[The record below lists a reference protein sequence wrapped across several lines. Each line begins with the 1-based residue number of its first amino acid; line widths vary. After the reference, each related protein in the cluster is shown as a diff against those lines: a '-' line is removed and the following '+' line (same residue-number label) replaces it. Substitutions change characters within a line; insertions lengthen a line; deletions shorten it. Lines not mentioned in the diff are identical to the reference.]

1 MEPLGTITMCFPYV
15 DEKSRNTLELV
26 MNEAENYGDFTE
38 KLCDKI
44 IAEPSSPVLEYLAV
58 SFAYWVENFNLID
71 RLEAAGK
78 VSDLAKPLLL
88 HVKVEKG
95 VNISWN
101 ELRAALMTALDRSP
115 NDWISSH
122 LYLTWRMSTQYFFS
136 EADVEIW
143 PLDTIAAAVRNNSE
157 LRFFESH
164 LLWIEAMTL
173 VRENDRK
180 AAIANLRQ
188 VLAIAR
194 KFDDRVYAA
203 CTLGILANWIR
214 QSDIKQAIDMLLTTR
229 ELSEELGYFV
239 QIGHIQQ
246 SMGQIMGMRG
256 EYDAA
261 IDYHCEFRKY
271 QVSLGHPTNGVDSVI
286 AFYYNMSGD
295 GNRALDRVKKAISPK
310 NAPNRQLAYT
320 RAQQAWALITLGRYN
335 EAKEVID
342 LCHKLALKSGDVSN
356 VNWYYMVEGLL
367 DKAEKR
373 FENAQMNFQKVLD
386 YMESNPTPL
395 FQNICLLN
403 LAEMEVDTLKD
414 TSLHEKR
421 DLSGNWMEKLEKHV
435 QENDFPGI
443 AAQSMILKAKLRYRQ
458 GKYDN
463 AKKILKE
470 VQTTAKTPSM
480 RYLDD
485 MIISKFPDIIVT

>member
-26 MNEAENYGDFTE
+26 MKEAENYGDFTE

-44 IAEPSSPVLEYLAV
+44 IAEQSSPLLEYLAI

-78 VSDLAKPLLL
+78 VSDLAKPLFL
-88 HVKVEKG
+88 HVKVNRG
-95 VNISWN
+95 TNISWD
-101 ELRAALMTALDRSP
+101 EVRASLKTALDMSP

-143 PLDTIAAAVRNNSE
+143 PLDTIAAAVKDNSE
-157 LRFFESH
+157 LRFFETH
-164 LLWIEAMTL
+164 LLWIEAMAL
-173 VRENDRK
+173 LRENDRK
-180 AAIANLRQ
+180 AAIANFRQ

-194 KFDDRVYAA
+194 KYDDRVYAA
-203 CTLGILANWIR
+203 CTLGILANLIR
-214 QSDIKQAIDMLLTTR
+214 QSDIKQAIDILLTTR

-239 QIGHIQQ
+239 QIGQIQQ

-256 EYDAA
+256 EFDAS
-261 IDYHCEFRKY
+261 IDYHREFRKY
-271 QVSLGHPTNGVDSVI
+271 QVSLGHPTNGVDSLI

-295 GNRALDRVKKAISPK
+295 GDRALDSVKRSISPE
-310 NAPNRQLAYT
+310 NAPHRQLAYT
-320 RAQQAWALITLGRYN
+320 RAQQAWALINLGRYD
-335 EAKEVID
+335 EAKKVID
-342 LCHKLALKSGDVSN
+342 ICHTHALKSGDVSN
-356 VNWYYMVEGLL
+356 LNWYYMVEGLL

-386 YMESNPTPL
+386 YMENNPVPL

-403 LAEMEVDTLKD
+403 LVEMEVDTLTD
-414 TSLHEKR
+414 TSLYENH
-421 DLSGNWMEKLEKHV
+421 DSSGPWMKKLEEYV
-435 QENDFPGI
+435 QEHDFPGI
-443 AAQSMILKAKLRYRQ
+443 TAQSKILKAKLRYRQ
-458 GKYDN
+458 GKHDDV
-463 AKKILKE
+463 KRILKE
-470 VQTTAKTPSM
+470 IQDAAKTPSM
-480 RYLDD
+480 RYLND
-485 MIISKFPDIIVT
+485 MIISKFPDVIVA

>member
-1 MEPLGTITMCFPYV
+1 MEPLGTITMCYPYV
-15 DEKSRNTLELV
+15 DEKTRDTLESV

-38 KLCDKI
+38 RLCDKI

-71 RLEAAGK
+71 RLETAGK

-95 VNISWN
+95 ANISWN
-101 ELRAALMTALDRSP
+101 EVRASLKTALDKSP
-115 NDWISSH
+115 NDWIATH

-143 PLDTIAAAVRNNSE
+143 PLDTISTAVKDNSE
-157 LRFFESH
+157 LNFFESH
-164 LLWIEAMTL
+164 LLWIEAMAL
-173 VRENDRK
+173 MRENDRK
-180 AAIANLRQ
+180 AAIANFRQ

-214 QSDIKQAIDMLLTTR
+214 QSDIKQAIDILLTTR

-239 QIGHIQQ
+239 QIGYIQH

-256 EYDAA
+256 EFDAA
-261 IDYHCEFRKY
+261 IDYHSEFRKY
-271 QVSLGHPTNGVDSVI
+271 QVSLGHPTNVVDALI

-295 GNRALDRVKKAISPK
+295 GSRALDTVKKSISPED
-310 NAPNRQLAYT
+310 APNRQLAYI
-320 RAQQAWALITLGRYN
+320 RAQQAWALINLERYD

-342 LCHKLALKSGDVSN
+342 ICHRLALKSGDVSQ

-367 DKAEKR
+367 DKAENR

-386 YMESNPTPL
+386 YLENNPIPL

-403 LAEMEVDTLKD
+403 LAEMEVDTLTD
-414 TSLHEKR
+414 TSLHENHDSSGPWMKR
-421 DLSGNWMEKLEKHV
+421 LEEYV
-435 QENDFPGI
+435 QEHDFPGI
-443 AAQSMILKAKLRYRQ
+443 AARSMILKAKLRYRQ
-458 GKYDN
+458 GKHDDVQR
-463 AKKILKE
+463 ILKG
-470 VQTTAKTPSM
+470 VQDMARTPSM
-480 RYLDD
+480 KYLND
-485 MIISKFPDIIVT
+485 MMISEFPDVIIS

>member
-44 IAEPSSPVLEYLAV
+44 IIEQSSPLLEYLAI
-58 SFAYWVENFNLID
+58 SFAYWVEDFNLID

-95 VNISWN
+95 TNISWN
-101 ELRAALMTALDRSP
+101 EVKASLRTALDMSP

-143 PLDTIAAAVRNNSE
+143 PLDTIAAAIKDNSE
-157 LRFFESH
+157 LDFFESH
-164 LLWIEAMTL
+164 LLWIEAMAL
-173 VRENDRK
+173 MRENDRK
-180 AAIANLRQ
+180 AAIANFKQ

-239 QIGHIQQ
+239 QIGYVQQ

-256 EYDAA
+256 EFDAA

-271 QVSLGHPTNGVDSVI
+271 QVSLGHPTKGVDSLI

-295 GNRALDRVKKAISPK
+295 GNRALDRAKKSISPED
-310 NAPNRQLAYT
+310 APHRQLAYT
-320 RAQQAWALITLGRYN
+320 RAQQAWALINLERYD

-342 LCHKLALKSGDVSN
+342 ICHRLALKSGDVGQ

-367 DKAEKR
+367 DKAENR

-386 YMESNPTPL
+386 YTENNPTPL

-403 LAEMEVDTLKD
+403 LAEMEIDMLTD
-414 TSLHEKR
+414 M
-421 DLSGNWMEKLEKHV
+421 DLQENNDSSGHWMKKLEEYV

-458 GKYDN
+458 GKHDDV
-463 AKKILKE
+463 KRILKE
-470 VQTTAKTPSM
+470 VQKTAKTPSM
-480 RYLDD
+480 RYLKD
-485 MIISKFPDIIVT
+485 MIISKFPDVIVA

>member
-26 MNEAENYGDFTE
+26 MKEAENYGDFTE

-44 IAEPSSPVLEYLAV
+44 ITDQSSPLLEYLAI
-58 SFAYWVENFNLID
+58 SFAYWVENYNLID
-71 RLEAAGK
+71 KLEAAGK
-78 VSDLAKPLLL
+78 VSDLAKPLFL
-88 HVKVEKG
+88 HVKVNRG
-95 VNISWN
+95 TNISWD
-101 ELRAALMTALDRSP
+101 EVRASLTTALDMSP

-143 PLDTIAAAVRNNSE
+143 PLDTIAAAVKDNSE
-157 LRFFESH
+157 LSFFESH
-164 LLWIEAMTL
+164 LLWIEAWTL
-173 VRENDRK
+173 VRENDNK
-180 AAIANLRQ
+180 AAIANFRR

-203 CTLGILANWIR
+203 CTLGILANLIR
-214 QSDIKQAIDMLLTTR
+214 QSDIKQAIDILLTTR

-239 QIGHIQQ
+239 QIGYIQQ

-271 QVSLGHPTNGVDSVI
+271 QVALSHPTNGVDSLI

-295 GNRALDRVKKAISPK
+295 GNRALDRVKRSISPE
-310 NAPNRQLAYT
+310 NAPHRQLAYT
-320 RAQQAWALITLGRYN
+320 RAQQAWALINLERYD

-342 LCHKLALKSGDVSN
+342 ICHTHALKSGDVN
-356 VNWYYMVEGLL
+356 HVNWYYMVEGLL
-367 DKAEKR
+367 DKAENR
-373 FENAQMNFQKVLD
+373 FENAQMNFQRVLD
-386 YMESNPTPL
+386 FMENSPTPL

-403 LAEMEVDTLKD
+403 LTEMEIDMLED
-414 TSLHEKR
+414 TSLHEKQ
-421 DLSGNWMEKLEKHV
+421 DLSGNWMEKLEKYV
-435 QENDFPGI
+435 QDNDFPGI
-443 AAQSMILKAKLRYRQ
+443 AAQSIILKAKLRYRQ
-458 GKYDN
+458 GKYDD

-470 VQTTAKTPSM
+470 VQKTAKTPSM
-480 RYLDD
+480 RYLKDI
-485 MIISKFPDIIVT
+485 MIAKFPDVIVT